1 MNSSF
6 TIPKKPLSYG
16 KKRFLEMT
24 DMGLITVCVQAEL
37 KSSISDE
44 IVSPGG
50 SYAEFKFNSF
60 NGPTFLDNC
69 EDFLKISKRNLFD
82 EDIGLKFQRPQFF
95 LKTAK
100 DLNSQFTYKPLD
112 LIQQGTSLFK
122 RRELLSKL

>member
-1 MNSSF
+1 MMNSSF

-60 NGPTFLDNC
+60 NGPTNLDNC
-69 EDFLKISKRNLFD
+69 EDFLKVSQRNLFD

-112 LIQQGTSLFK
+112 LIQPGDHFIQEK
-122 RRELLSKL
+122 KIVE